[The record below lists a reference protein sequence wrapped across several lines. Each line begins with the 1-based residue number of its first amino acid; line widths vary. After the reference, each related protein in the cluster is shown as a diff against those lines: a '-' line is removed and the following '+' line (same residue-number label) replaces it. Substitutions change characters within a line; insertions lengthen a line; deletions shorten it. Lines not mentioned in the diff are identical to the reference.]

1 MYYIGKYFY
10 YYNKISNMNITLGTE
25 FNKELKFNTFINQ
38 LLLLVYTLTC

>member
-10 YYNKISNMNITLGTE
+10 YYNKISNMNITLGAKFHKE
-25 FNKELKFNTFINQ
+25 FKFNTFINQ